1 MFDKILIAN
10 RGEIAVRIIR
20 ACREMGIKTVAVFSE
35 PDREALHTQLADE
48 AVCIGSAKVS
58 DSYLDMNNIIS
69 AAVEKQAQAIH
80 PGFGFL
86 SENSMFAGVCKD
98 CNIKFIGPKGSVI
111 DALGN
116 KANARQMMIDAGVP
130 VIPGSDGVI
139 ADVDGAYEMADKL
152 GYPVIVKASAGG
164 GGKGI
169 RIVRKK
175 EDLKEAFLSA
185 QSETKAAF
193 GDDSMYMEK
202 LIEGARHVEVQIL
215 GDSFG
220 NVIHLGER
228 DCSLQR
234 KNQKVLEE
242 TPCEVL
248 SEATRAKICESAV
261 KAAKA
266 AGYENAGTIEFLY
279 DEDSD
284 NYYFMEMNTRVQ
296 VEHPITEM
304 VTGVDIVKEQIRIAA
319 GEMGSMGSVVGE
331 KITRAIEYSTEKRLP
346 IIIFTTSG
354 GARMQEGIVSL
365 MQMAKTAEAVG
376 RHDEAGLL
384 YVTVLTDPTTG
395 GVTASFAMLGD
406 IIIAEPKALIGF
418 AGQRVIQGTI
428 HQKLPEGFQRAEFQL
443 EHGFV
448 DRIVNREDMRDELI
462 SILKLHNC

>member
-48 AVCIGSAKVS
+48 AVCIGSAKVG

-116 KANARQMMIDAGVP
+116 KANARQMMINAGVP
-130 VIPGSDGVI
+130 VIPGSDGI
-139 ADVDGAYEMADKL
+139 LADVEQAYEMADKL

-175 EDLKEAFLSA
+175 EELKEAFLSA

-248 SEATRAKICESAV
+248 SESTRAKICDSAV
-261 KAAKA
+261 RAAKA

-284 NYYFMEMNTRVQ
+284 KYYFMEMNTRVQ

-319 GEMGSMGSVVGE
+319 GEKLLYTQDDI
-331 KITRAIEYSTEKRLP
+331 KISGHAIECRINAENPSRNFAPCPGTIDYLLIP
-346 IIIFTTSG
+346 SG
-354 GARMQEGIVSL
+354 GLGLRVDSAIYQGYEIPPYYDSMLAKVIVH
-365 MQMAKTAEAVG
+365 G
-376 RHDEAGLL
+376 RDRDEAIAKMKRAL
-384 YVTVLTDPTTG
+384 YEFIIE
-395 GVTASFAMLGD
+395 GVDTNIEYQNKILNNKQFEKCQYNTSFL
-406 IIIAEPKALIGF
+406 EN
-418 AGQRVIQGTI
+418 V
-428 HQKLPEGFQRAEFQL
+428 KL
-443 EHGFV
+443 
-448 DRIVNREDMRDELI
+448 
-462 SILKLHNC
+462 

>member
-48 AVCIGSAKVS
+48 AVCIGSAKVG

-69 AAVEKQAQAIH
+69 AAVEKRAQAIH

-116 KANARQMMIDAGVP
+116 KANARQMMINAGVP

-284 NYYFMEMNTRVQ
+284 KYYFMEMNTRVQ

-304 VTGVDIVKEQIRIAA
+304 VTGVDIVKEQIRVAA
-319 GEMGSMGSVVGE
+319 GEKLSYRQDDIRISGH
-331 KITRAIEYSTEKRLP
+331 AIECRINAENPSRNFAPCPGMIDYLLMP
-346 IIIFTTSG
+346 SG
-354 GARMQEGIVSL
+354 GIGLRVDSAIYQGYEIPPYYDSMLAKVIVHGKDREEAIAKMKRALYEFVIEGVDTNIEYQNKIL
-365 MQMAKTAEAVG
+365 NNKKFEKCQYNT
-376 RHDEAGLL
+376 
-384 YVTVLTDPTTG
+384 
-395 GVTASFAMLGD
+395 SFL
-406 IIIAEPKALIGF
+406 EN
-418 AGQRVIQGTI
+418 V
-428 HQKLPEGFQRAEFQL
+428 KL
-443 EHGFV
+443 
-448 DRIVNREDMRDELI
+448 
-462 SILKLHNC
+462 

>member
-116 KANARQMMIDAGVP
+116 KANARQMMINAGVP
-130 VIPGSDGVI
+130 VIPGSDGI
-139 ADVDGAYEMADKL
+139 LADVEQAYEMADKL

-175 EDLKEAFLSA
+175 EELKEAFLSA

-248 SEATRAKICESAV
+248 SESTRAKICDSAV
-261 KAAKA
+261 RAAKA

-279 DEDSD
+279 DEDYD
-284 NYYFMEMNTRVQ
+284 KYYFMEMNTRVQ

-319 GEMGSMGSVVGE
+319 GEKLLYTQDDI
-331 KITRAIEYSTEKRLP
+331 KISGHAIECRINAENPSRNFAPCPGTIDYLLMP
-346 IIIFTTSG
+346 SG
-354 GARMQEGIVSL
+354 GIGLRVDSAIYQGYEIPPYYDSMLAKVIVH
-365 MQMAKTAEAVG
+365 G
-376 RHDEAGLL
+376 RDRDEAIAKMKRAL
-384 YVTVLTDPTTG
+384 YEFIIE
-395 GVTASFAMLGD
+395 GVDTNIEYQNKILNNKQFEKCQYNTSFL
-406 IIIAEPKALIGF
+406 EN
-418 AGQRVIQGTI
+418 V
-428 HQKLPEGFQRAEFQL
+428 KL
-443 EHGFV
+443 
-448 DRIVNREDMRDELI
+448 
-462 SILKLHNC
+462 

>member
-48 AVCIGSAKVS
+48 AVCIGSAKVG

-69 AAVEKQAQAIH
+69 AAVEKRAQAIH

-116 KANARQMMIDAGVP
+116 KANARQMMINAGVP

-139 ADVDGAYEMADKL
+139 ADVDGAYKMADKL

-248 SEATRAKICESAV
+248 SEATRTKICESAV

-284 NYYFMEMNTRVQ
+284 KYYFMEMNTRVQ

-319 GEMGSMGSVVGE
+319 GEKLSYRQDDIRISGH
-331 KITRAIEYSTEKRLP
+331 AIECRINAENPSRNFAPCPGMIDYLLLP
-346 IIIFTTSG
+346 SG
-354 GARMQEGIVSL
+354 GIGLRVDSAIYQGYEIPPYYDSMLAKVIVHGKDREEAIAKMKRALYEFVIEGVDTNIEYQNKIL
-365 MQMAKTAEAVG
+365 NNKQFEKCQYNT
-376 RHDEAGLL
+376 
-384 YVTVLTDPTTG
+384 
-395 GVTASFAMLGD
+395 SFL
-406 IIIAEPKALIGF
+406 EN
-418 AGQRVIQGTI
+418 V
-428 HQKLPEGFQRAEFQL
+428 KL
-443 EHGFV
+443 
-448 DRIVNREDMRDELI
+448 
-462 SILKLHNC
+462 

>member
-48 AVCIGSAKVS
+48 AVCIGSAKVG

-69 AAVEKQAQAIH
+69 AAVEKRAQAIH

-111 DALGN
+111 DSLGN
-116 KANARQMMIDAGVP
+116 KANARQMMINAGVP

-284 NYYFMEMNTRVQ
+284 KYYFMEMNTRVQ

-319 GEMGSMGSVVGE
+319 GEKLSYRQDDIRISGH
-331 KITRAIEYSTEKRLP
+331 AIECRINAENPSRNFAPCPGMIDYLLMP
-346 IIIFTTSG
+346 SG
-354 GARMQEGIVSL
+354 GIGLRVDSAIYQGYEIPPYYDSMLAKVIVHGKDREEAIAKMKRALYEFVIEGVDTNIEYQNKIL
-365 MQMAKTAEAVG
+365 NNKKFEKCQYNT
-376 RHDEAGLL
+376 
-384 YVTVLTDPTTG
+384 
-395 GVTASFAMLGD
+395 SFL
-406 IIIAEPKALIGF
+406 EN
-418 AGQRVIQGTI
+418 V
-428 HQKLPEGFQRAEFQL
+428 KL
-443 EHGFV
+443 
-448 DRIVNREDMRDELI
+448 
-462 SILKLHNC
+462 

>member
-48 AVCIGSAKVS
+48 AVCIGSAKVG

-69 AAVEKQAQAIH
+69 AAVEKRAQAIH

-116 KANARQMMIDAGVP
+116 KANARQMMINAGVP

-284 NYYFMEMNTRVQ
+284 KYYFMEMNTRVQ

-319 GEMGSMGSVVGE
+319 GEKLSYRQDDIRISGH
-331 KITRAIEYSTEKRLP
+331 AIECRINAENPSRNFAPCPGMIDYLLMP
-346 IIIFTTSG
+346 SG
-354 GARMQEGIVSL
+354 GIGLRVDSAIYQGYEIPPYYDSMLAKVIVHGKDREEAIAKMKRALYEFVIEGVDLSL
-365 MQMAKTAEAVG
+365 
-376 RHDEAGLL
+376 
-384 YVTVLTDPTTG
+384 
-395 GVTASFAMLGD
+395 
-406 IIIAEPKALIGF
+406 
-418 AGQRVIQGTI
+418 I
-428 HQKLPEGFQRAEFQL
+428 H
-443 EHGFV
+443 
-448 DRIVNREDMRDELI
+448 I
-462 SILKLHNC
+462 

>member
-48 AVCIGSAKVS
+48 AVCIGSAKVG

-69 AAVEKQAQAIH
+69 AAVEKRAQAIH

-116 KANARQMMIDAGVP
+116 KANARQMMINAGVP
-130 VIPGSDGVI
+130 VIPESDGVI
-139 ADVDGAYEMADKL
+139 ADVDGAYKMADKL

-284 NYYFMEMNTRVQ
+284 KYYFMEMNTRVQ

-319 GEMGSMGSVVGE
+319 GEKLSYRQDDIRISGH
-331 KITRAIEYSTEKRLP
+331 AIECRINAENPSRNFAPCPGMIDYLLMP
-346 IIIFTTSG
+346 SG
-354 GARMQEGIVSL
+354 GIGLRVDSAIYQGYEIPPYYDSMLAKVIVHGKDREEAIAKMKRALYEFVIEGVDTNIEYQNKIL
-365 MQMAKTAEAVG
+365 NNKKFEKCQYNT
-376 RHDEAGLL
+376 
-384 YVTVLTDPTTG
+384 
-395 GVTASFAMLGD
+395 SFL
-406 IIIAEPKALIGF
+406 EN
-418 AGQRVIQGTI
+418 V
-428 HQKLPEGFQRAEFQL
+428 KL
-443 EHGFV
+443 
-448 DRIVNREDMRDELI
+448 
-462 SILKLHNC
+462 

>member
-48 AVCIGSAKVS
+48 AVCIGSAKVG

-69 AAVEKQAQAIH
+69 AAVEMQAQAIH

-116 KANARQMMIDAGVP
+116 KANARQMMINAGVP
-130 VIPGSDGVI
+130 VIPGSDGI
-139 ADVDGAYEMADKL
+139 LADVEQAYEMADKL

-175 EDLKEAFLSA
+175 EELKEAFLSA

-248 SEATRAKICESAV
+248 SESTRAKICDSAV
-261 KAAKA
+261 RAAKA

-284 NYYFMEMNTRVQ
+284 KYYFMEMNTRVQ

-319 GEMGSMGSVVGE
+319 GEKLLYTQDDI
-331 KITRAIEYSTEKRLP
+331 KISGHAIECRINAENPSRNFAPCPGTIDYLLMP
-346 IIIFTTSG
+346 SG
-354 GARMQEGIVSL
+354 GLGLRVDSAIYQGYEIPPYYDSMLAKVIVH
-365 MQMAKTAEAVG
+365 G
-376 RHDEAGLL
+376 RDRDEAIAKMKRAL
-384 YVTVLTDPTTG
+384 YEFIIE
-395 GVTASFAMLGD
+395 GVDTNIEYQNKILNNKQFEKCQYNTSFL
-406 IIIAEPKALIGF
+406 EN
-418 AGQRVIQGTI
+418 V
-428 HQKLPEGFQRAEFQL
+428 KL
-443 EHGFV
+443 
-448 DRIVNREDMRDELI
+448 
-462 SILKLHNC
+462 

>member
-116 KANARQMMIDAGVP
+116 KANARQMMINAGVP
-130 VIPGSDGVI
+130 VIPGSDVI
-139 ADVDGAYEMADKL
+139 LADVEQAYEMADKL

-175 EDLKEAFLSA
+175 EELKEAFLSA

-248 SEATRAKICESAV
+248 SESTRAKICDSAV
-261 KAAKA
+261 RAAKA

-284 NYYFMEMNTRVQ
+284 KYYFMEMNTRVQ

-319 GEMGSMGSVVGE
+319 GEKLLYTQDDI
-331 KITRAIEYSTEKRLP
+331 KISGHAIECRINAENPSRNFAPCPGTIDYLLMP
-346 IIIFTTSG
+346 SG
-354 GARMQEGIVSL
+354 GIGLRVDSAIYQGYEIPPYYDSMLAKVIVH
-365 MQMAKTAEAVG
+365 G
-376 RHDEAGLL
+376 RDRDEAIAKMKRAL
-384 YVTVLTDPTTG
+384 YEFIIE
-395 GVTASFAMLGD
+395 GVDTNIEYQNKILNNKQFEKCQYNTSFL
-406 IIIAEPKALIGF
+406 EN
-418 AGQRVIQGTI
+418 V
-428 HQKLPEGFQRAEFQL
+428 KL
-443 EHGFV
+443 
-448 DRIVNREDMRDELI
+448 
-462 SILKLHNC
+462 

>member
-48 AVCIGSAKVS
+48 AVCIGSAKVG

-116 KANARQMMIDAGVP
+116 KANARQMMINAGVP
-130 VIPGSDGVI
+130 VIPGSDGI
-139 ADVDGAYEMADKL
+139 LADVEQAYEMADKL

-175 EDLKEAFLSA
+175 EELKEAFLSA

-248 SEATRAKICESAV
+248 SESTRAKICDSAV
-261 KAAKA
+261 RAAKA

-284 NYYFMEMNTRVQ
+284 KYYFMEMNTRVQ

-319 GEMGSMGSVVGE
+319 GEKLLYTQDDI
-331 KITRAIEYSTEKRLP
+331 KISGHAIECRINAENPSRNFAPCPGTIDYLLMP
-346 IIIFTTSG
+346 SG
-354 GARMQEGIVSL
+354 GLGLRVDSAIYQGYEIPPYYDSMLAKVIVH
-365 MQMAKTAEAVG
+365 G
-376 RHDEAGLL
+376 RDRDEAIAKMKRAL
-384 YVTVLTDPTTG
+384 YEFIID
-395 GVTASFAMLGD
+395 GVDTNIEYQNKILNNKQFEKCQYNTSFL
-406 IIIAEPKALIGF
+406 EN
-418 AGQRVIQGTI
+418 V
-428 HQKLPEGFQRAEFQL
+428 KL
-443 EHGFV
+443 
-448 DRIVNREDMRDELI
+448 
-462 SILKLHNC
+462 